1 MAFKILLVSVLTY
14 FVGTVEAYDSEK
26 LDGILDNLEEAIIDS
41 DRASLLISDIDN
53 SKSKFSVE
61 QKARFLLLQGTR
73 ELINGNYKKSL
84 IYFENAESLHP
95 SNSLQVSIFLQQAT
109 AYVSLLEYQKA
120 LDVMSLNSLLVDN
133 LKNMEQKGKVYIR
146 LAGLYLSLQAYE
158 EVKKYSLKASR
169 FKEKLSLKNQCHSKL
184 YFAVSKLKLNKLDGA
199 TSAFKD
205 SSEFCKVNGF
215 PLVGAMSM
223 KGLGMVE
230 LERGNYLKALELFV
244 GSLNNYQIFQY
255 QLEINHIHALLA
267 ETYLGLKQPLK
278 AKEYASF
285 VISLPNETKNL
296 EFKEIAMKVMSEL
309 SYQAGDYKQAYDYFV
324 LHQDL
329 SNTLLDDTKAKAN
342 AYQMAKFENGEK
354 TREIHLLNKDRELY
368 TAKAELTELQR
379 NNERMMFLLICG
391 SFIVLTLFAINMT
404 LQKRK
409 YKNLAQFDVLTGI
422 YNRGTGQ
429 DKAENRYVKDSISG
443 VNFSVILFDLDHFK
457 NINDSY
463 GHAMG
468 DWVLKKVCEVV
479 SIECRSGDIFT
490 RFGGEEFALF
500 MSNTDNDTAKKVA
513 EKCRAQILAIE
524 TRYSGHE
531 FTISASFGVAT
542 STVKDLSLDPII
554 QRADVAMY
562 QSKEHGRDRVSVYSS
577 EVT

>member
-1 MAFKILLVSVLTY
+1 MSLKNYKLGLDSISKNLSKIESLDGGVNLSDTY
-14 FVGTVEAYDSEK
+14 QRLANLYLALEAYDETLFYASK
-26 LDGILDNLEEAIIDS
+26 TLDLSSGVNKKNRCYSL
-41 DRASLLISDIDN
+41 LLISVTNLKLDKLSE
-53 SKSKFSVE
+53 SKSKFTE
-61 QKARFLLLQGTR
+61 TKIFC
-73 ELINGNYKKSL
+73 
-84 IYFENAESLHP
+84 EN
-95 SNSLQVSIFLQQAT
+95 N
-109 AYVSLLEYQKA
+109 
-120 LDVMSLNSLLVDN
+120 N
-133 LKNMEQKGKVYIR
+133 
-146 LAGLYLSLQAYE
+146 
-158 EVKKYSLKASR
+158 
-169 FKEKLSLKNQCHSKL
+169 
-184 YFAVSKLKLNKLDGA
+184 
-199 TSAFKD
+199 
-205 SSEFCKVNGF
+205 F
-215 PLVGAMSM
+215 PLVSAMSI
-223 KGLGMVE
+223 KGLGLIE
-230 LERGNYLKALELFV
+230 LKLGNFINAKEYLLR
-244 GSLNNYQIFQY
+244 SLSIYEVFQY
-255 QLEINHIHALLA
+255 QLEINNVYALLA